1 MNVTPPKDRTSALVI
16 SLVLGLVQAAYA
28 QLGKIANPG
37 TGKVDE
43 PQLDAARVTIDTIA
57 ALEERTRGNR
67 SDEETQVMERALAEL
82 RMNYVDEVKKRAAG
96 AMAAGTS
103 EPLPEGRA
111 AERDAMGGEIAPG
124 ASGYPHRRRW

>member
-16 SLVLGLVQAAYA
+16 SLVLGLVQAAYQ
-28 QLGKIANPG
+28 QLGKVANPL

-43 PQLDAARVTIDTIA
+43 PQLDAARVTIDTLA

-82 RMNYVDEVKKRAAG
+82 RMNYVDEVKKRASG
-96 AMAAGTS
+96 AMAAGETPP
-103 EPLPEGRA
+103 EAKPADLPG
-111 AERDAMGGEIAPG
+111 DTQV
-124 ASGYPHRRRW
+124 